1 MLLPF
6 AGPIAEADER
16 LAPRLDRAAL
26 EEVVGLVPDAWLGG
40 DGEDGAPGERRAA
53 YVEYLERRL
62 TAPRGFAR
70 EAEDARAAALSPSST
85 RVLRV
90 VPRPERG
97 ERLNAGVVLFART
110 MDFLGA
116 RVGLDPRRLAAL
128 SPETDAAAV
137 ARQLE
142 GLARIAAGDAE
153 AGPIARLD
161 RPARFHWL
169 VAPSSTVI
177 QPSRGAHRALHR
189 PRGHAGPHLR
199 PPGGVSV

>member
-1 MLLPF
+1 MP
-6 AGPIAEADER
+6 
-16 LAPRLDRAAL
+16 
-26 EEVVGLVPDAWLGG
+26 
-40 DGEDGAPGERRAA
+40 ERRPEPFQYA
-53 YVEYLERRL
+53 
-62 TAPRGFAR
+62 
-70 EAEDARAAALSPSST
+70 
-85 RVLRV
+85 VLRV

-177 QPSRGAHRALHR
+177 QPSRVHTGLCTDPAATLDHIYARLVA
-189 PRGHAGPHLR
+189 
-199 PPGGVSV
+199 